1 MKKNGWFSAG
11 AAWCTNMTEK
21 CNLHS
26 ISNQRLL
33 CFTNDAIL
41 SVREQS
47 KHPYREISCA
57 FSRSVNVVD
66 IFYKK
71 RYLSLGF
78 FGRGGCKSAFSK
90 APKREKSVINSI
102 LRSHIDIVSHL
113 SVSLWRARPAGAG
126 SHALSFLP
134 GVCASCAQRWLV
146 SGHGADSCLL
156 FIIYL
161 F

>member
-1 MKKNGWFSAG
+1 MLPDARTWQKSATSIPFPIKDCFASPMTLYFQFANSQSIHTERSVVLSL
-11 AAWCTNMTEK
+11 AAWMSLTY
-21 CNLHS
+21 
-26 ISNQRLL
+26 
-33 CFTNDAIL
+33 FT
-41 SVREQS
+41 
-47 KHPYREISCA
+47 
-57 FSRSVNVVD
+57 
-66 IFYKK
+66 KK
-71 RYLSLGF
+71 DTFLWFFLG
-78 FGRGGCKSAFSK
+78 GGGCKSAFSK